1 MKFIFLLQ
9 GSSMKVLINIIIII
23 IINITIMLTTM
34 IKANRKRILHG
45 CSRIFEVF
53 GGVRRQQYL
62 FFLKIFLI
70 LLY

>member
-1 MKFIFLLQ
+1 
-9 GSSMKVLINIIIII
+9 MKVLINIIIII

-62 FFLKIFLI
+62 FFNKYF
-70 LLY
+70 

>member
-9 GSSMKVLINIIIII
+9 GSSMKVLINII